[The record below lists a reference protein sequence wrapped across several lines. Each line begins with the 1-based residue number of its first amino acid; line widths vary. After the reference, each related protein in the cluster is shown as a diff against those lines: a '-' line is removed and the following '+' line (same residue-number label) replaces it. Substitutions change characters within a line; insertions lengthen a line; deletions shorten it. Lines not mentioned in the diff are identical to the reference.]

1 MLWTRIE
8 AGCLYNTIPAIEPA
22 ISSSCNLHYDQRNVD
37 NLHQR
42 DKADKMTDSEEV
54 GRNLDLG
61 IALSHVDGD
70 RQLLAE
76 LAALFLKDYPRLLE
90 EMRESIL
97 KSDFSGLE
105 RGAHTLKGRLAFFG
119 IQRVREMALEL
130 EMMGRRRESA
140 RTGQSLAAIETEM
153 KGILP
158 EFEALA
164 REQSA

>member
-1 MLWTRIE
+1 
-8 AGCLYNTIPAIEPA
+8 
-22 ISSSCNLHYDQRNVD
+22 LHYDQKNVD
-37 NLHQR
+37 NFHRQG
-42 DKADKMTDSEEV
+42 KAGEMTDSEKV
-54 GRNLDLG
+54 GKGLDLS

-76 LAALFLKDYPRLLE
+76 LAVLFLQDYPRLVR

-97 KSDFSGLE
+97 KSDFSVLE
-105 RGAHTLKGRLAFFG
+105 RAAHTLKGRLAFFG

-130 EMMGRRRESA
+130 EMMGRSHES
-140 RTGQSLAAIETEM
+140 TGAEQSLASIETEM
-153 KGILP
+153 KSIFP